1 MATDA
6 QLRLALMQAV
16 GGMATAVAIIDHSP
30 GRDPW
35 KTLAEVRQTLVDAAN
50 REPSSDS
57 QVKDEPRGSAA

>member
-6 QLRLALMQAV
+6 QLRLALMRAV

-57 QVKDEPRGSAA
+57 QVTVQPREGAA

>member
-50 REPSSDS
+50 REPSLDS
-57 QVKDEPRGSAA
+57 QGVEQPGTAA